1 MIIQST
7 SNERI
12 KKYSK
17 LKQKKYRDEESLFL
31 VEGIDLVNAALERN
45 LVECILTTSLEYKND
60 AVEVVYVDRKVI
72 EKLSFTSTPQDIV
85 AVCKFFSNEVNY
97 NSNVMVLDG
106 IQDPSNAG
114 AIARSCLAFGYDT
127 LIMSSDSV
135 DLYNDKFLRA
145 SKGASF
151 MLNVIGMD
159 LDDAYKTLKNN
170 GFVIVGS
177 ALENSVNLPLNIG
190 DNKVALVVGNE
201 GRGIS
206 DTTFKEADHI
216 VKINMSNKMESLNVG
231 VAAAI
236 LMYEFSSYRG
246 K

>member
-1 MIIQST
+1 MVIQST

-12 KKYSK
+12 KRYAK
-17 LKQKKYRDEESLFL
+17 LKQKKYRDEEQLFI
-31 VEGIDLVNAALERN
+31 VEGIDLVNAALERGV
-45 LVECILTTSLEYKND
+45 VECIITTSLDYTCND
-60 AVEVVYVDRKVI
+60 IEVVYVDRKVI

-85 AVCKFFSNEVNY
+85 AVCRFFNNDVNY
-97 NSNVMVLDG
+97 TSNVMVLDG

-127 LIMSSDSV
+127 LVLSSDSV
-135 DLYNDKFLRA
+135 DLYNDKFLRS

-151 MLNVIGMD
+151 MLNVIKGD
-159 LDDAYKTLKNN
+159 LKEIYKSLKNK

-177 ALENSVNLPLNIG
+177 ALENSVNLPLKIENKNI
-190 DNKVALVVGNE
+190 ALVVGNE
-201 GRGIS
+201 GQGIS
-206 DTTFKEADHI
+206 KVTFQEADHI

-236 LMYEFSSYRG
+236 LMYQFSSYS